1 MLTCRWILAVLI
13 IAGVVGVAM
22 VSAVEVGS
30 VRIIPSYGTIKVI
43 SAVNAGISIPSYGV
57 INYEPGNLE
66 GDAMEKPNIIE
77 DKQIVGGFGHACI
90 LLVID

>member
-30 VRIIPSYGTIKVI
+30 VRI
-43 SAVNAGISIPSYGV
+43 IPSYGV